1 MMEEDFYAS
10 IKLRTGEEIF
20 ARVMATE
27 ENEVLSLMVTNPIKI
42 ETYEGRSYKI
52 EPWMKTTTEDLFI
65 ISMEDVVTM
74 TENSDVEMI
83 MLYQSYLRKSDDF
96 KHKRPSVS
104 RKMGYLAN
112 VHDAKEL
119 LEKIW
124 RES

>member
-1 MMEEDFYAS
+1 MEDFYAS

-20 ARVMATE
+20 ARVMETE
-27 ENEVLSLMVTNPIKI
+27 EDGALSLMVTNPIKI
-42 ETYEGRSYKI
+42 ETYEGRGYKI

-65 ISMEDVVTM
+65 ISMDDVVTM

-83 MLYQSYLRKSDDF
+83 MLYQSYLRKTDDF

-124 RES
+124 RDS

>member
-1 MMEEDFYAS
+1 MEEDFFAS

-27 ENEVLSLMVTNPIKI
+27 ENGVSVLIVTNPIEIK
-42 ETYEGRSYKI
+42 TYEGKGYKI
-52 EPWMKTTTEDLFI
+52 EPWMKTTTEDMFI
-65 ISMEDVVTM
+65 ISLEDVVTM

-83 MLYQSYLRKSDDF
+83 ALHQSYTRKAADF
-96 KHKRPSVS
+96 KNQRPSVS

-119 LEKIW
+119 LERIW

>member
-1 MMEEDFYAS
+1 MEEDFYAS

-20 ARVMATE
+20 ARVMADE
-27 ENEVLSLMVTNPIKI
+27 DNRVLNLIVTNPIKI
-42 ETYEGRSYKI
+42 ETHEGKGYKI

-74 TENSDVEMI
+74 TENTDVEMI
-83 MLYQSYLRKSDDF
+83 MLYQSYLRKADDF
-96 KHKRPSVS
+96 KKRRPSVS

-119 LEKIW
+119 LERIW
-124 RES
+124 KES

>member
-1 MMEEDFYAS
+1 MEEDFFAS

-20 ARVMATE
+20 ARVMADE
-27 ENEVLSLMVTNPIKI
+27 DNGVLNLMVTNPIKI
-42 ETYEGRSYKI
+42 ETYEGKGYKI

-65 ISMEDVVTM
+65 ISMDDVVTM
-74 TENSDVEMI
+74 TENTDIEMI
-83 MLYQSYLRKSDDF
+83 MLYQSYLRKTDDF
-96 KHKRPSVS
+96 RQKRPSVS

-112 VHDAKEL
+112 VNDAKEL